1 MTITINATPADSTAN
16 SYVTLAEANT
26 YMEAHLQ
33 ASVWSALDDEK
44 KKAALVAATRLID
57 NEQFAGRR
65 AHQQQS
71 LSWPRTYVYDY
82 DAYPVEGVPQ
92 KLKSAQ
98 IEYAIWNLT
107 EEDRLAG
114 SFEVETMESVEIGPI
129 KYKIRSGVSSSPSTV
144 QDMLNAIGPEVFK
157 DSSKPTSKVMV
168 Q

>member
-33 ASVWSALDDEK
+33 ASIWSALDDEK
-44 KKAALVAATRLID
+44 KKAALVAATRLLD
-57 NEQFAGRR
+57 TEQFAGRR
-65 AHQQQS
+65 SHQQQS

-92 KLKSAQ
+92 KLKAAQ

-114 SFEVETMESVEIGPI
+114 SFELETMESVEIGPI
-129 KYKIRSGVSSSPSTV
+129 KYKIRNGASTTP
-144 QDMLNAIGPEVFK
+144 DFIEDLLEAIGPEVFK
-157 DSSKPTSKVMV
+157 DSGKPTSKVMV